1 MSTVYGST
9 STGNSS
15 GSSTGAVMQAAD
27 LSDAQQMENT
37 FLTLLTAQISNQDP
51 TNPLDSTQMMSQY
64 AAMAQVRSM
73 ENMASMTRNN
83 MILLDNLQMLTAAG
97 LVGKEVT
104 VEAESVQVGEGRLTG
119 RVDQRYASNDST
131 VRLTSAAGVVTDVRL
146 GGQAPG
152 LVPFD
157 IDPVALGL
165 APGSYTI
172 EAFTDGGEHPAVRV
186 AGEVDKV
193 LVSQQGPVLEV
204 KGIGTVP
211 FYQIAAFGQLP

>member
-1 MSTVYGST
+1 MSTVYDST
-9 STGNSS
+9 STSNQSS
-15 GSSTGAVMQAAD
+15 SSTGAVMQAAD
-27 LSDAQQMENT
+27 LSDAQQVENT

-97 LVGKEVT
+97 LVGKTVT

-119 RVDQRYASNDST
+119 MLDQRYASNDSV
-131 VRLTSAAGVVTDVRL
+131 VRLTSAAGVVTEVRL

-157 IDPVALGL
+157 IDPLALGL
-165 APGSYTI
+165 APGSYQI
-172 EAFTDGGEHPAVRV
+172 EALTDGGEYPAVRV
-186 AGEVDKV
+186 AGEVDRV

-204 KGIGTVP
+204 SGIGSVP
-211 FYQIAAFGQLP
+211 FYQIAAFGQTP